1 MLNLLESKKTCVK
14 EYKKYGEIIYK
25 YNRIIRNDVQ
35 IYDMKEIE
43 ELMDEITNLRGKDGF
58 VLVFDSM
65 KNIMLEKLRA
75 IHFNLINSKNSQNLP
90 NQVK

>member
-1 MLNLLESKKTCVK
+1 
-14 EYKKYGEIIYK
+14 
-25 YNRIIRNDVQ
+25 
-35 IYDMKEIE
+35 MKEIE